1 MDRLADELKHFV
13 IDLFQTLQA
22 RGMPCGEPAEGR
34 FRLPLEEQRAL
45 SQYVLETIGFDFAS
59 GRLDEGSHPT
69 TLAASPGDVRV
80 ITSYQAEDFR
90 SGLFN
95 TLHEGGM
102 GLYEQDIDPALLGML
117 LGEVASFATELAEA
131 RLYENII
138 GRERRILGVSVPK
151 NAAALP
157 LTGCGRAGDALSV
170 GQSGPSHVDPEQC
183 R

>member
-1 MDRLADELKHFV
+1 M
-13 IDLFQTLQA
+13 
-22 RGMPCGEPAEGR
+22 
-34 FRLPLEEQRAL
+34 
-45 SQYVLETIGFDFAS
+45 
-59 GRLDEGSHPT
+59 
-69 TLAASPGDVRV
+69 

-138 GRERRILGVSVPK
+138 GRSAGFWEYLFQECSS
-151 NAAALP
+151 LP

-170 GQSGPSHVDPEQC
+170 GQSGSSHVDPEQC